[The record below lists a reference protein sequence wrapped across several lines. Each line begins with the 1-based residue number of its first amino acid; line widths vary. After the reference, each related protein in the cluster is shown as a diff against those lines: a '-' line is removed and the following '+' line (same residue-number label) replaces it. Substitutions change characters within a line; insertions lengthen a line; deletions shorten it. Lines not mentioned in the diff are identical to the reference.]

1 MKNETYL
8 NHSLYLKLSSVL
20 WKNKNFII
28 FFVSDDA
35 WWGQGVY
42 FANDASYS
50 VRDFLTRPGAG
61 GTSQERN
68 IYLCLVLTGVSSKG
82 LKDKSKDDLLRYL
95 PLRQDDTMLPYDSN
109 TDNLNV
115 PIEYVIFNDN
125 QAYPLYRIKFTLT

>member
-1 MKNETYL
+1 MKNEIYL

-20 WKNKNFII
+20 WKNKNLII

-68 IYLCLVLTGVSSKG
+68 IYLCLVLTGVSRKG
-82 LKDKSKDDLLRYL
+82 TKKEQLRYL
-95 PLRQDDTMLPYDSN
+95 PMRPDGTMLPYDSN
-109 TDNLNV
+109 TDDSSPPL
-115 PIEYVIFNDN
+115 EYVVFNDT